1 MKKVILLLMSVSLSG
16 CYQVANQWDI
26 ERAINV
32 CGGVENIVEIAILM
46 DGRETVTCKSGRRVE
61 LREARIQ

>member
-26 ERAINV
+26 ERAINI

-46 DGRETVTCKSGRRVE
+46 DGTELVTCKSGRNVK
-61 LREARIQ
+61 LSEAKIQ